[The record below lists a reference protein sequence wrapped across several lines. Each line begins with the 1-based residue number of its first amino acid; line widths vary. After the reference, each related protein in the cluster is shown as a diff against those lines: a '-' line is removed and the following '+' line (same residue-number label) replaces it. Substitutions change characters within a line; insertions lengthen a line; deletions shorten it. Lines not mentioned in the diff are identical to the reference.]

1 MYSWDAARFTYEGV
15 TQIEPGKGYWAL
27 TMVDCQLT
35 VTGSGSLAAP
45 QPLVKLPELMLPIV
59 LQTDH
64 SSKDLVIGM
73 DEGASLSLDGFDQ
86 LMPPVSPMKTE
97 IEAYFDRDKV
107 DWNLQ
112 SDIQPLQD
120 RAEWRLVVR
129 SKEITDLSVV
139 PVLYWKHINW

>member
-1 MYSWDAARFTYEGV
+1 MIGGVSKTADFTDPQDDPDSSILPGTLYTWNPENYSYVPV
-15 TQIEPGKGYWAL
+15 TNIEPGKGYWAL

-45 QPLVKLPELMLPIV
+45 KPPVKLPELMLPIV
-59 LQTDH
+59 LQTGH

-107 DWNLQ
+107 NWDLQ
-112 SDIQPLQD
+112 SDIQP
-120 RAEWRLVVR
+120 
-129 SKEITDLSVV
+129 
-139 PVLYWKHINW
+139 